1 MGELSPFT
9 FRAMIQGSLLITVVL
24 LLFSPVESHD
34 DYCLGFSSTSGFTG
48 FLFYLF
54 IYSYVHTLFG
64 PFLPP
69 HSTLSLPLPLF
80 PGRTC
85 SGLFSN
91 FVEEKT

>member
-1 MGELSPFT
+1 MKGIEHMCRENIKLKN
-9 FRAMIQGSLLITVVL
+9 I
-24 LLFSPVESHD
+24 
-34 DYCLGFSSTSGFTG
+34 
-48 FLFYLF
+48 FLFFSLF

-69 HSTLSLPLPLF
+69 DICPLPLAPLPSL

-85 SGLFSN
+85 SALFSN